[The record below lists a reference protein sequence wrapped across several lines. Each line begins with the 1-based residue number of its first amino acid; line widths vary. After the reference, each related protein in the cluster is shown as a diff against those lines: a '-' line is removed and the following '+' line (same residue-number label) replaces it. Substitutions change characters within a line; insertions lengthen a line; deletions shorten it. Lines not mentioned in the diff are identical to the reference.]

1 MDWKKFLAIPLAAL
15 LLFSTACS
23 EQSPTGDVIPKG
35 PTQEEEEQSNAS
47 SALEEDGM
55 KQIGDS
61 ISYSAGGGVQME
73 ATVQKVQVFDHY
85 TDAGITEAD
94 CCYGVKDTPFI
105 LLDVTVKKVSGPERE
120 GEDDWD
126 TLGEFHLTNQ
136 EGLQLEAQGK
146 NEVLISPEMCY
157 FSDHRPVEKEED
169 EKGYNKYWLDPGEEK
184 TYQLGWCLHDGSER
198 GPREPNVVL
207 LMETEGLVLAVG
219 ADVTQEQYVDLGT

>member
-47 SALEEDGM
+47 SALEEGGM

-61 ISYSAGGGVQME
+61 ISYSAGGGAQME

-105 LLDVTVKKVSGPERE
+105 LLDVTLKKVSGPERE

-136 EGLQLEAQGK
+136 EGLQLEAQG
-146 NEVLISPEMCY
+146 
-157 FSDHRPVEKEED
+157 
-169 EKGYNKYWLDPGEEK
+169 EKGSANVPG
-184 TYQLGWCLHDGSER
+184 D
-198 GPREPNVVL
+198 VL
-207 LMETEGLVLAVG
+207 F
-219 ADVTQEQYVDLGT
+219 QRPPSSRKRRR